1 MEDRKIESIK
11 KNIIRLFD
19 DVMTKEGQYSMP
31 YSTADDDYA
40 DWSVIFKID
49 KVALWETEKY
59 QRCKYSGTIYL
70 EPIEIK
76 VGFEGDWDYMR
87 YVSDLPSWVE
97 DDIKDSI
104 LDEVERYF
112 SNVCVDVDF
121 SYPKLSPKL
130 S

>member
-11 KNIIRLFD
+11 KNIVKLFD
-19 DVMTKEGQYSMP
+19 EVITKEGQYSMP
-31 YSTADDDYA
+31 YSSADDEYA
-40 DWSVIFKID
+40 DWSVTYKIG

-76 VGFEGDWDYMR
+76 VGFEGDWDYMK

-104 LDEVERYF
+104 LDEVETWLP
-112 SNVCVDVDF
+112 NVCLDVDF
-121 SYPKLSPKL
+121 SY
-130 S
+130 

>member
-1 MEDRKIESIK
+1 MESKKIESIK
-11 KNIIRLFD
+11 HNILRLFD
-19 DVMTKEGQYSMP
+19 DVMTMEGQYSMP

-40 DWSVIFKID
+40 DWSVIYKID
-49 KVALWETEKY
+49 KVSIWETEKY
-59 QRCKYSGTIYL
+59 NNCKYSGTIYL

-87 YVSDLPSWVE
+87 YVSDLPSWIE

-112 SNVCVDVDF
+112 SNVCVDIDF
-121 SYPKLSPKL
+121 SYPNLSPKL

>member
-1 MEDRKIESIK
+1 MESKKIESIK
-11 KNIIRLFD
+11 HNILRLFD
-19 DVMTKEGQYSMP
+19 DVMTMEGQYSMP
-31 YSTADDDYA
+31 YSDNDDDYA

>member
-11 KNIIRLFD
+11 KNIVKLFD
-19 DVMTKEGQYSMP
+19 EVITKEGQYSMP
-31 YSTADDDYA
+31 YSSADDEYA
-40 DWSVIFKID
+40 DWSVTYKIG

-59 QRCKYSGTIYL
+59 QSCKYSGTIYL

-76 VGFEGDWDYMR
+76 VGFEGDWDYMK

-104 LDEVERYF
+104 LDEVETWLP
-112 SNVCVDVDF
+112 NVCLDVDF
-121 SYPKLSPKL
+121 SY
-130 S
+130 

>member
-11 KNIIRLFD
+11 KNIVKLFD
-19 DVMTKEGQYSMP
+19 DVMTMEGQYSMP
-31 YSTADDDYA
+31 YSSADDDYA
-40 DWSVIFKID
+40 DWSVIFKIG

-59 QRCKYSGTIYL
+59 QSCKYSGTIYL

-76 VGFEGDWDYMR
+76 VGFEGDWDYLK

-104 LDEVERYF
+104 LDEVETWF
-112 SNVCVDVDF
+112 PNVCLDVDF
-121 SYPKLSPKL
+121 SY
-130 S
+130 

>member
-11 KNIIRLFD
+11 KNIVKLFD
-19 DVMTKEGQYSMP
+19 EVITKEGQYSMP
-31 YSTADDDYA
+31 YSFADDDYA
-40 DWSVIFKID
+40 DWSVIFKIG

-59 QRCKYSGTIYL
+59 QSCKYSGTIYL

-76 VGFEGDWDYMR
+76 VGFEGDWDYLK

-104 LDEVERYF
+104 LNVVETWF
-112 SNVCVDVDF
+112 PNVCVDVDF
-121 SYPKLSPKL
+121 SY
-130 S
+130 